1 VNRKV
6 RSLLLFG
13 CILVVAMATVA
24 SASAGGKGSFEPKV
38 GTYSGTYT
46 GSQGPVSTTGTV
58 TKSGGKFVVQPMV
71 GGTAE
76 CTDGSILNGVPLALA
91 PPVQGKAFSLTQK
104 VTGRT
109 PEGTGTYVVKMSG
122 RFSGEKAFSGTV
134 SGESLPVNPAVVNSP
149 TCSTGTVHFS
159 LKYK

>member
-6 RSLLLFG
+6 RSSLLFG
-13 CILVVAMATVA
+13 CVLAVALGTVA

-38 GTYSGTYT
+38 GAYSGTYT
-46 GSQGPVSTTGTV
+46 GPQGSVSTTGTV
-58 TKSGGKFVVQPMV
+58 TKSGTKFVVQPMV

-76 CTDGSILNGVPLALA
+76 CTDGSIINGVPLALA
-91 PPVQGKAFSLTQK
+91 PPVKGKAFSLTQK
-104 VTGRT
+104 VTGRS
-109 PEGTGTYVVKMSG
+109 PEGNATYVVKMSG
-122 RFSGEKAFSGTV
+122 QFSSEKAFSGTV
-134 SGESLPVNPAVVNSP
+134 SGESLPVNPTVVNSP